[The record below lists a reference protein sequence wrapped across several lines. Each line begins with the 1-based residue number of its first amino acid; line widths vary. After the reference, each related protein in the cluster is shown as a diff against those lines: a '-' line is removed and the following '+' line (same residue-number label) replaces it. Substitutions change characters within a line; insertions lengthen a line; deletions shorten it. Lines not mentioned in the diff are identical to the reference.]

1 MEREIKMSKKLVA
14 YFSASGVT
22 AKKAKLLAE
31 AADADLYEIR
41 PAVPY
46 TAADIKWTNPLAR
59 CNKEWLKK
67 ERPAPAD
74 LDADIENRD
83 VVFLAF
89 PIWYYTAPLIVKGF
103 VESYDF
109 SGKTVVLFATSGG
122 SDMKNVIKTLQP
134 AAPEARFIQGL
145 MLNGDIDAGVLKAFA
160 DRF

>member
-1 MEREIKMSKKLVA
+1 MSKKLVA

-22 AKKAKLLAE
+22 AEKAKLLAGV
-31 AADADLYEIR
+31 ADAELYEIR

-59 CNKEWLKK
+59 CNREWLKK
-67 ERPAPAD
+67 ERPALSD
-74 LDADIENRD
+74 RSADIGSAD
-83 VVFLAF
+83 VIFLAF
-89 PIWYYTAPLIVKGF
+89 PIWYYTAPLIVKAF
-103 VESYDF
+103 IESYDF

-134 AAPEARFIQGL
+134 AAPDAKFVQGL
-145 MLNGDIDAGVLKAFA
+145 MLNGEVDAGMLRAFA